1 MPQTPLGS
9 LQRSPIPSTRNKGG
23 LLLIEEKGWNEGKG
37 GEEGGGRGRKR
48 EGNEGEGR
56 KAREGR
62 GRGERSARGPCV
74 YL

>member
-37 GEEGGGRGRKR
+37 GEEGGGRGRGMK
-48 EGNEGEGR
+48 GKEGR
-56 KAREGR
+56 QGKVGE
-62 GRGERSARGPCV
+62 RGERSARGPCV